1 MPIAFDPTEDQA
13 AMQREVASF
22 AAGLRTRLRDHEK
35 ARGLPAEVRKAAH
48 EMGLGLIALPEE
60 VGGAG
65 LGLTTAVLLEEEIA
79 FGDPSAAFAFG
90 GGGTFARAVLE
101 LGTPEQAKELL
112 APLVGANGFDTFGG
126 VAWSERRPHATRA
139 GLSTRA
145 TRTAAGGWRIDGEKA
160 FVLDADRAQSFV
172 VFAQVEEDKG
182 WEGIAAFVV
191 PRDAKGLGVGTRMTT
206 LGLDLA
212 SLGSLRLEG
221 VEVANAA
228 RLEGNGDFSGA
239 LLRFFVK
246 SALVVAAR
254 SVGLSRAA
262 FEVTLEYCQGRKAF
276 GKPVGHFQSI
286 AFTLADR
293 AMDVDAARALVWRAA
308 AAWDAGPDSK
318 EDPLL
323 HSAYA
328 ISYALEAA
336 MRCGD
341 DAVQLHGGSGF
352 MRDYPVEK
360 LMRDAKQLQLC
371 VMTSEQADQLAAT
384 IELGRPIDLGLVLPT
399 AESQSTLV

>member
-1 MPIAFDPTEDQA
+1 MPISFEPTEDQA
-13 AMQREVASF
+13 LMQQAVASF
-22 AAGLRTRLRDHEK
+22 AAGLRTKIREHEK
-35 ARGLPAEVRKAAH
+35 ARGLPVEVRKAAH
-48 EMGLGLIALPEE
+48 EMGLGHVGLPEE

-101 LGTPEQAKELL
+101 LGTPEQAKALL
-112 APLVGANGFDTFGG
+112 APLVGEKGFDTFGA
-126 VAWSERRPHATRA
+126 VAWSERRANPERP

-145 TRTAAGGWRIDGEKA
+145 TRLPSGGWRIDGEKA
-160 FVLDADRAQSFV
+160 FVLDADRAHSFV
-172 VFAQVEEDKG
+172 VFAQVEDDKG
-182 WEGIAAFVV
+182 WDGLGAFVV
-191 PRDAKGLGVGTRMTT
+191 TRATKGLGVGARTTT

-212 SLGSLRLEG
+212 SVGSIRLEG
-221 VEVANAA
+221 VEVADAD
-228 RLEGNGDFSGA
+228 RLAGNGDFGAA
-239 LLRFFVK
+239 LLRFFMK
-246 SALVVAAR
+246 SALVIAAR
-254 SVGLSRAA
+254 CVGLSRAA

-293 AMDVDAARALVWRAA
+293 AMDVDASRALVWRAA
-308 AAWDAGPDSK
+308 AAWDAGAGSK
-318 EDPLL
+318 EDALL

-328 ISYALEAA
+328 VSYALEAA

-341 DAVQLHGGSGF
+341 DAVQLHGGAGF
-352 MRDYPVEK
+352 MRDYAVEK
-360 LMRDAKQLQLC
+360 FMRDAKQLQVC

-384 IELGRPIDLGLVLPT
+384 IELGRPIDLAMVLPT